1 MHRMLFPALVL
12 SGPAMAH
19 TDTHL
24 HAHGA
29 DYATLG
35 VGLALIAVV
44 AITLL
49 WMLPK

>member
-24 HAHGA
+24 HAHGSRLCHVGQ
-29 DYATLG
+29 LG
-35 VGLALIAVV
+35 LVFDCRCCDHA
-44 AITLL
+44 
-49 WMLPK
+49 